1 MACAGKRCS
10 AFAFWLCFS
19 PLPIHPIRLQNKENH
34 FGIWSPMTGLDVV
47 HVSFRCRFGCRSNH
61 VGFPR
66 DKFTVK
72 MQTSENGS
80 WTTFF
85 SAILFCL
92 LPSQKKGDLGNPCG
106 AESAY
111 TSTLPTPLPP
121 LPEPFE
127 GSFRFQNF
135 IDMIWMSF
143 RCRSG
148 CRSPPTIPPKHLK
161 PRIRCGDAANYEPRI
176 TQDIAKYRVFLAA
189 HYWSTPLKNMEV
201 KWGY

>member
-1 MACAGKRCS
+1 MFSLCLLTLFFPFTYTSYTFAKQGKQ
-10 AFAFWLCFS
+10 FW
-19 PLPIHPIRLQNKENH
+19 H
-34 FGIWSPMTGLDVV
+34 MVTYD
-47 HVSFRCRFGCRSNH
+47 RFGCRSCVVQMSFRMSFKSRGISKRQIYCQDADLREWQLNN
-61 VGFPR
+61 VLF
-66 DKFTVK
+66 
-72 MQTSENGS
+72 S
-80 WTTFF
+80 TFV
-85 SAILFCL
+85 L
-92 LPSQKKGDLGNPCG
+92 LIAVSKKGDLGNPCG

>member
-1 MACAGKRCS
+1 
-10 AFAFWLCFS
+10 
-19 PLPIHPIRLQNKENH
+19 
-34 FGIWSPMTGLDVV
+34 
-47 HVSFRCRFGCRSNH
+47 

-66 DKFTVK
+66 NNFTVK
-72 MQTSENGS
+72 MHAFRERRLNN
-80 WTTFF
+80 FLF
-85 SAILFCL
+85 SNLVL
-92 LPSQKKGDLGNPCG
+92 LIAVSKKGDYGNPCG

-127 GSFRFQNF
+127 GSFRFQNV

-161 PRIRCGDAANYEPRI
+161 PRIRIWRCG
-176 TQDIAKYRVFLAA
+176 
-189 HYWSTPLKNMEV
+189 EV
-201 KWGY
+201 